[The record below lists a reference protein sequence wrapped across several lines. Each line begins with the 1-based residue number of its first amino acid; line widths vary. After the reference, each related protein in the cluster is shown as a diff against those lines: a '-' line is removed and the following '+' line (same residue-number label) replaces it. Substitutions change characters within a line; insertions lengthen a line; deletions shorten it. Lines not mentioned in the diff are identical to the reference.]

1 LNIVYFLTY
10 GYSLKTWNDS
20 SALDREAKYFNY
32 LSDKHGIKFYIVTYG
47 DESDLIYS
55 DMFTNSKII
64 PIYKYKKLF
73 NIKLFDYI
81 NSLTFA
87 KKIEKL
93 ISENIDI
100 IKQNQ
105 LLGFW
110 ISYMY
115 KKKINNKLFLRT
127 GYDMYLFSIHD
138 KKNIIKKK
146 LYKYLTNFGLR
157 FSDIYTVSSISDFDF
172 LNKSF
177 NFKKDKLKILRN
189 WIDSNEY
196 LEINN
201 REEAFVSV
209 GRLEYQ
215 KNYEYLIK
223 EISNLGKPLTIYG
236 EGSEK
241 NNLKNLSNKLN
252 VQLQIIN
259 NIPNENLINE
269 LKKIKY
275 FIIPSYFEGNPKSLL
290 EAMSVGCVVFASNIK
305 NHSEIISNGEDGFL
319 FDLKDDSLKNQLT
332 QVINNE
338 EVSNKNID
346 LISQNAVKNINKNYA
361 MEIIANQEIKIISEV
376 VDGR

>member
-1 LNIVYFLTY
+1 MNIVYFLTY

-177 NFKKDKLKILRN
+177 NFKEDKLKILRN

-223 EISNLGKPLTIYG
+223 EISNLRRPLTIYG

-241 NNLKNLSNKLN
+241 NNLKNLSSQLN
-252 VQLQIIN
+252 VQLQIKK
-259 NIPNENLINE
+259 NIPNKNLINE

-305 NHSEIISNGEDGFL
+305 NHSEIISHGEDGFL

-346 LISQNAVKNINKNYA
+346 LISQNAVKKINKNYA
-361 MEIIANQEIKIISEV
+361 MEIIAIQEMKIISEV
-376 VDGR
+376 IDER

>member
-177 NFKKDKLKILRN
+177 NFKKGKLKILRN

>member
-1 LNIVYFLTY
+1 MNIVYFLTY

>member
-1 LNIVYFLTY
+1 LTY

>member
-1 LNIVYFLTY
+1 MNIVYFLTY

-32 LSDKHGIKFYIVTYG
+32 LSDKYGIKFYIVTYG

-87 KKIEKL
+87 KKIEQL

>member
-346 LISQNAVKNINKNYA
+346 LISQNAIKNINKNYA

>member
-1 LNIVYFLTY
+1 MTY

-177 NFKKDKLKILRN
+177 NFKEDKLKILRN

-223 EISNLGKPLTIYG
+223 EISNLRRPLTIYG

-241 NNLKNLSNKLN
+241 NNLKNLSSQLN
-252 VQLQIIN
+252 VQLQIKK
-259 NIPNENLINE
+259 NIPNKNLINE

-305 NHSEIISNGEDGFL
+305 NHSEIISHGEDGFL

-346 LISQNAVKNINKNYA
+346 LISQNAVKKINKNYA
-361 MEIIANQEIKIISEV
+361 MEIIAIQEMKIISEV
-376 VDGR
+376 IDER

>member
-81 NSLTFA
+81 NSLTLA